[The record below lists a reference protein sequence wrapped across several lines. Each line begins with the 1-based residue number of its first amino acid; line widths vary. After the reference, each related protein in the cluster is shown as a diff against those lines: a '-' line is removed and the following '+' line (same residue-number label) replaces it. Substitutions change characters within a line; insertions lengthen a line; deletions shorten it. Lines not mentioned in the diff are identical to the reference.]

1 MKKCI
6 PRTSDRIITVLA
18 AVVCAVAAFFA
29 CRELLCGGQ
38 PPAVFFAMTLLFGG
52 VAIHTIWRMIYM
64 GNWGFFYD
72 DEKIIFA
79 LSRKDHREFRWDELQ
94 NAKTNIFYP
103 SSPAAWYFYFQDE
116 KKTKKIAVTPRLA
129 GYNEFVDMLRKK
141 GFPAQSPSALNFDK
155 NTAKDIFHEVFGED
169 FGKGSKNGNK

>member
-1 MKKCI
+1 
-6 PRTSDRIITVLA
+6 
-18 AVVCAVAAFFA
+18 
-29 CRELLCGGQ
+29 
-38 PPAVFFAMTLLFGG
+38 
-52 VAIHTIWRMIYM
+52 M
-64 GNWGFFYD
+64 GNWVFFYD

-141 GFPAQSPSALNFDK
+141 GFPVQSPGTLNFDK

-169 FGKGSKNGNK
+169 FGKGSKNGSK

>member
-18 AVVCAVAAFFA
+18 AVVCAVVAFFA

-79 LSRKDHREFRWDELQ
+79 LSRKDHCEFRWDELQ

-103 SSPAAWYFYFQDE
+103 SSPTAWYFYFQDE

-141 GFPAQSPSALNFDK
+141 GFPAQSPGTFNFDK
-155 NTAKDIFHEVFGED
+155 NAAKDIFHEVFGED
-169 FGKGSKNGNK
+169 FGKGSKNGSK

>member
-29 CRELLCGGQ
+29 CRELLCGGRS
-38 PPAVFFAMTLLFGG
+38 PAVFFAMTLLFGG

-141 GFPAQSPSALNFDK
+141 GFPAQSPSAFNFDTI
-155 NTAKDIFHEVFGED
+155 TAKDIFHEVFGED